1 MIGTLRTPL
10 LASLVLVGCTKG
22 DRVPAYVEVAP
33 FTLTTTTDQGA
44 ATHKITDAW
53 VSVDERLIGVWELP
67 ARIPVL
73 GEGQKT
79 ISIVPAVKRN
89 GMFDDRVRYPFLNT
103 YNGQVDLVR
112 EGTTAV
118 APTTTYKSNSL
129 FWIEAFD
136 DPDFAR
142 LNVLPASDTTLE
154 RYTPASNPELLYIE
168 GSPCGGFHLDA
179 THPYFGLYTDEDFT
193 LASGAVFLELDYR
206 CDITFTIGVLYTSS
220 NISSYDP
227 VVFVGP
233 TVRSNGFMP
242 WNKIYV
248 DITGFFNSPGVT
260 QRDIYLEARLPNG
273 ASSGSVYLDNL
284 KIVRFGS

>member
-1 MIGTLRTPL
+1 MIGILRTL
-10 LASLVLVGCTKG
+10 FLASLVLVGCTKG

-33 FTLTTTTDQGA
+33 FTLTTTTAQGA

-73 GEGQKT
+73 GEGRKT
-79 ISIVPAVKRN
+79 ISVVPAVKRN

-103 YNGQVDLVR
+103 FTGPVDLVR
-112 EGTTAV
+112 EGTTVV
-118 APTTTYKSNSL
+118 APTTTYKSNTV
-129 FWIEAFD
+129 FWIEGFD

-142 LNVLPASDTTLE
+142 LSVLPASDTTLE
-154 RYTPASNPELLYIE
+154 RFTPASNPELLYIDD
-168 GSPCGGFHLDA
+168 SPCGGFTLDA
-179 THPYFGLYTDEDFT
+179 THRYFGLYTDEDFA

-206 CDITFTIGVLYTSS
+206 CDIFFTVGVLYTSS
-220 NISSYDP
+220 NISSFDP
-227 VVFVGP
+227 VVFVAP

-248 DITGFFNSPGVT
+248 DLTGFFNSPGVS
-260 QRDIYLEARLPNG
+260 QRDIYLEARLPDG
-273 ASSGSVYLDNL
+273 ATSGTVYLDNL